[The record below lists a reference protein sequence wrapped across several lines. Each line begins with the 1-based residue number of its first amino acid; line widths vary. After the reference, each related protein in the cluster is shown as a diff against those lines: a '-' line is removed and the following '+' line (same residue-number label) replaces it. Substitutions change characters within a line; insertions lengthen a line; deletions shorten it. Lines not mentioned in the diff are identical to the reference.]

1 MLTRTDL
8 STVWLNYWHLSS
20 FVSSHISFQL
30 GLYFP
35 RMSDFWK
42 EPIYDTHKANT
53 GVQWSGFPWVIT
65 SVSSGSI
72 YDPESLTRHG
82 SYQGSACTIWMS
94 DCYCQLLNALRKGE
108 YDGFLEAPAREA
120 MCWWKT
126 SKEVGVSLIHTCRT
140 ASLEQHST
148 TGLCMIAFWALVGF
162 LYTGFQGQNENSYS

>member
-20 FVSSHISFQL
+20 SLNSHISFQL

-53 GVQWSGFPWVIT
+53 RVQWSGFPWVIT

-72 YDPESLTRHG
+72 YDPESLTRQR
-82 SYQGSACTIWMS
+82 SYQDSACTIWMS
-94 DCYCQLLNALRKGE
+94 DCYCQLLNALRKVE
-108 YDGFLEAPAREA
+108 DDGFLRPQQEWQCAGK
-120 MCWWKT
+120 KT
-126 SKEVGVSLIHTCRT
+126 SKAGVSLIHTCRT
-140 ASLEQHST
+140 VSLEQHST
-148 TGLCMIAFWALVGF
+148 IGIGMIAFWVLVWF
-162 LYTGFQGQNENSYS
+162 LYTGFQGQNENSYA